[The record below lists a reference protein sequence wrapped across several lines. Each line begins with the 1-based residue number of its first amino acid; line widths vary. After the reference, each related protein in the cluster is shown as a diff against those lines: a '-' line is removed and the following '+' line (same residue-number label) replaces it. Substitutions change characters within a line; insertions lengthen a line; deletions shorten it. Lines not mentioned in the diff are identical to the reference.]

1 MRQHDSTLPYL
12 ATFPSPLIREKSWYR
27 FMSLRFY
34 CSLSL
39 HHELVLLLPRP
50 TLPDGH
56 FGCCSY
62 LWFLPSPHYDYSLF
76 QQSCRIELKMC
87 WTCFVVLISLF
98 LRKIYFKRFSWL
110 THKSKSKQSI
120 NWLIRQSIVCI
131 SSSTIYLAATG
142 FWCTIN
148 YNSCLLVPFNN
159 VTVYI
164 SQFEVSLRF

>member
-1 MRQHDSTLPYL
+1 
-12 ATFPSPLIREKSWYR
+12 
-27 FMSLRFY
+27 MSLRFY

-62 LWFLPSPHYDYSLF
+62 LWFLPSPQYDYSLF
-76 QQSCRIELKMC
+76 QQSCRIN
-87 WTCFVVLISLF
+87 WTCVEHVRFLVLISSF
-98 LRKIYFKRFSWL
+98 LRKMYFKRFSCL

-120 NWLIRQSIVCI
+120 NWLIRQSMVCI
-131 SSSTIYLAATG
+131 LSSTIYVAATG
-142 FWCTIN
+142 FWSTVN

-164 SQFEVSLRF
+164 YQFEISLRF